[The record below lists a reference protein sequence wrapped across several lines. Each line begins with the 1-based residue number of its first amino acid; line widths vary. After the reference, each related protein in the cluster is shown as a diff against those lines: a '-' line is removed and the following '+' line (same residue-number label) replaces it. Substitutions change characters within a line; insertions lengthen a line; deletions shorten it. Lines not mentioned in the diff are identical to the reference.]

1 VKQSTTKDEKAR
13 GLFTPGNP
21 IEPLVGIRTRM
32 VVHDAER
39 ALLLGY
45 KSPAKVLSSQVYHER
60 EDFAW
65 TSRRREDFGWKTQED
80 ESELLVDDST
90 KERSI
95 KGRRF
100 CKTSPTFYQHY
111 QPLTHEVVLVP
122 VEPNELL
129 ESQVSD
135 GLR

>member
-1 VKQSTTKDEKAR
+1 MMPR
-13 GLFTPGNP
+13 GLFYWIQKPS
-21 IEPLVGIRTRM
+21 ESHLFVSVSR
-32 VVHDAER
+32 
-39 ALLLGY
+39 
-45 KSPAKVLSSQVYHER
+45 R

-65 TSRRREDFGWKTQED
+65 TPRCSKRTSAGRLKDD

-95 KGRRF
+95 KGRRS
-100 CKTSPTFYQHY
+100 CKVSPTFYQHY

-129 ESQVSD
+129 ESQVGD
-135 GLR
+135 GFR

>member
-1 VKQSTTKDEKAR
+1 MMPR
-13 GLFTPGNP
+13 GLFYWIQKPS
-21 IEPLVGIRTRM
+21 ESHLFVSVSR
-32 VVHDAER
+32 
-39 ALLLGY
+39 
-45 KSPAKVLSSQVYHER
+45 R